1 MLENKV
7 YILDNLIPKN
17 YQDFLE
23 NIINTQVPFWL
34 KTSNS
39 SGVPTSD
46 YIKFYNIQDKL
57 YDGPQMIHY
66 LINKI
71 EDETLLPSVYYELI
85 SPIFHYVQSY
95 FNFSFTFET
104 LRSKI
109 NLKHLTS
116 LKYKSHFNPPHI
128 DITPPLLNSWILIYY
143 VNDSDG
149 DTIIFNEKYNS
160 LESKENF
167 SIQQSIFPQKG
178 KILLFP
184 SDIYHSANFPTSS
197 NNRIIINN
205 VLRIFPIN

>member
-85 SPIFHYVQSY
+85 SPIFHYVQSAANY
-95 FNFSFTFET
+95 IKSEEYEPEFYRQWVEERYSLKNFS
-104 LRSKI
+104 KI
-109 NLKHLTS
+109 HKVIHE
-116 LKYKSHFNPPHI
+116 
-128 DITPPLLNSWILIYY
+128 
-143 VNDSDG
+143 VC
-149 DTIIFNEKYNS
+149 NE
-160 LESKENF
+160 
-167 SIQQSIFPQKG
+167 
-178 KILLFP
+178 
-184 SDIYHSANFPTSS
+184 
-197 NNRIIINN
+197 
-205 VLRIFPIN
+205 